1 MSVLYICLAFVDYY
15 FIYLGVNTL
24 LGTNIEF
31 WVFFGFF
38 VVLSYIYPFN
48 VFMSIATPFIAI
60 IGQLTMKL
68 PISILGL
75 SEEMSGFI
83 WGISLCL
90 NIISCLL
97 ILFCINSYIVM
108 CGVLKEENVDKTVSK
123 ITDFFKGIFSS
134 MANFFKNI
142 IYTFFII
149 GIIHMIIIGARE
161 TSKYNSR
168 KYIHKETYNNIKVKD
183 VGYTEEKENNTSE
196 VKHIENINKEINK
209 IAPISTGEPIQTYS
223 GQHVEN
229 IEDYYIKLDNPDL
242 SYLNIPE
249 IFEGDIRVAGPNSVY
264 VNNKFI
270 FLYGIYSNPK
280 YHDINEAVKYLQDL
294 TQNRKAYCFVIA
306 YSQKTKSATGL
317 CFVNGVL
324 LNKSLVLYGVANN
337 IALK

>member
-31 WVFFGFF
+31 WVFFGLFA
-38 VVLSYIYPFN
+38 VLSYIFPFN

-60 IGQLTMKL
+60 IGQFTMKS

-75 SEEMSGFI
+75 SEELSGFI
-83 WGISLCL
+83 WGISLCM

-97 ILFCINSYIVM
+97 VLFCLNSYIVM
-108 CGVLKEENVDKTVSK
+108 CGVLKEENADKTVSK

-149 GIIHMIIIGARE
+149 GIINVIIIGVRE
-161 TSKYNSR
+161 SSKYNSL
-168 KYIHKETYNNIKVKD
+168 KDIYPKTYSNNVKVKD
-183 VGYTEEKENNTSE
+183 ENYTEENKNNISE
-196 VKHIENINKEINK
+196 IKPTENIKKVKKIDTISKE
-209 IAPISTGEPIQTYS
+209 EPVKTYLS
-223 GQHVEN
+223 QYVGN
-229 IEDYYIKLDNPDL
+229 IEDYYIKLDNPGL

-249 IFEGDIRVAGPNSVY
+249 IFEGKVKVVGPNSIY

-280 YHDINEAVKYLQDL
+280 YHNIKEAIKYLQDL
-294 TQNRKAYCFVIA
+294 TRNRKACCFVVA
-306 YSQKTKSATGL
+306 YSQKTKYATGL